1 MYGDELRKESERGS
15 NGYLRKKMGSVL
27 FERVEASRGWN
38 SGQNL
43 IFVKPS
49 VKAL

>member
-27 FERVEASRGWN
+27 FERVEASRMEFGAK
-38 SGQNL
+38 SYLCQ
-43 IFVKPS
+43 
-49 VKAL
+49 A